1 MVCTGPLAD
10 AELDGQG
17 LAALEFLDLEL
28 PEPLGLALAA
38 SATSFKD
45 CQGESGLT
53 EKIAGSSVTM
63 PNSSGLPAQAST
75 PDSRSLL
82 ISSAE

>member
-28 PEPLGLALAA
+28 PEPVGLALAA
-38 SATSFKD
+38 PATSFKD
-45 CQGESGLT
+45 G
-53 EKIAGSSVTM
+53 
-63 PNSSGLPAQAST
+63 QAN
-75 PDSRSLL
+75 R
-82 ISSAE
+82 A

>member
-1 MVCTGPLAD
+1 MVCTVPLAD

-17 LAALEFLDLEL
+17 LAALEFLDLEP
-28 PEPLGLALAA
+28 PEPLALAA

-63 PNSSGLPAQAST
+63 PMAACPLRQVHPIRAAC
-75 PDSRSLL
+75 
-82 ISSAE
+82 